1 MVTAIRVGKLL
12 KELVDVAGIEPAT
25 PCLQNSPASFRKSRH
40 FNHRI
45 ETSRLTSA
53 GRIVPGCAQMWPSA
67 RRVTTKVTTVLGEQT
82 GAMT

>member
-1 MVTAIRVGKLL
+1 M
-12 KELVDVAGIEPAT
+12 DVAGIEPAT

-45 ETSRLTSA
+45 ESSRFTYAGELCLGVRECGRLFVGSLQKSLHFSA
-53 GRIVPGCAQMWPSA
+53 SN
-67 RRVTTKVTTVLGEQT
+67 T